1 VPCRLPPAARRKN
14 PRWLSWFGVCSRSV
28 NPLER
33 RDRRLPASAKLRAV
47 CAVVVLVAAGGRFQ
61 AQTRARQYASADIQY
76 GSRVYAAQCAVC
88 HGASGNVVA
97 GVDLRSGQL
106 RRASTDAELYEII
119 TTGIPGTA
127 MPPFSF
133 NASELTGIVA
143 YVRNMRDFD
152 ARSVP
157 LGDPARGKAV
167 FESAGGCARCHRVD
181 GRGPRLAPDLSSVGA
196 YRTADALQRTI
207 LDPDANVIPMNRSV
221 RAVMKDGKVITGRR
235 LNEDTYSVQLI
246 DEREHLLSLDKADVR
261 EYTVIKGSSM
271 PPFRD
276 KLAAGD
282 LADLVAYLLSLKG
295 Q

>member
-1 VPCRLPPAARRKN
+1 
-14 PRWLSWFGVCSRSV
+14 
-28 NPLER
+28 
-33 RDRRLPASAKLRAV
+33 
-47 CAVVVLVAAGGRFQ
+47 VLVAAGGRIQ
-61 AQTRARQYASADIQY
+61 AQPRARQYAQADIQY

-106 RRASTDAELYEII
+106 RRASSDAELFEII

-133 NASELTGIVA
+133 NAAELTGIIA

-157 LGDPARGKAV
+157 LGDPARGKTV
-167 FESAGGCARCHRVD
+167 FEGAGGCARCHRVD
-181 GRGPRLAPDLSSVGA
+181 GKGPRLAPDLTSVGA
-196 YRTADALQRTI
+196 SRTADALQRTI
-207 LDPDANVIPMNRSV
+207 LDPDASILPMNRSV
-221 RAVMKDGKVITGRR
+221 RAVMKDGRVVTGRR

-246 DEREHLLSLDKADVR
+246 DEREHLISLDKADLR

-276 KLAAGD
+276 KLGAGD

-295 Q
+295 PGQQ

>member
-1 VPCRLPPAARRKN
+1 
-14 PRWLSWFGVCSRSV
+14 
-28 NPLER
+28 
-33 RDRRLPASAKLRAV
+33 
-47 CAVVVLVAAGGRFQ
+47 VLVAGGGRIQ
-61 AQTRARQYASADIQY
+61 AQPRARQYAPADIQY

-106 RRASTDAELYEII
+106 RRASSDAELFEII

-133 NASELTGIVA
+133 NAAELTGIIA

-157 LGDPARGKAV
+157 LGDPARGKTV
-167 FESAGGCARCHRVD
+167 FEGAGGCARCHRVD
-181 GRGPRLAPDLSSVGA
+181 GKGPRLAPDLTSVGA
-196 YRTADALQRTI
+196 SRTADALQRAI
-207 LDPDANVIPMNRSV
+207 LDPDASILPMNRSV
-221 RAVMKDGKVITGRR
+221 RAVMKDGRVVTGRR

-246 DEREHLLSLDKADVR
+246 DEREHLISLDKADLR

-276 KLAAGD
+276 KLGAGD

-295 Q
+295 PGQQ